1 MTIPPEPWDAPA
13 AAEGVVTGA
22 GAVPLVGSDEPQAAR
37 RIETAAPAAR
47 ADGFI
52 SINTDMDL
60 VGFNVVSRVVTMN
73 SNPHLSGRVTAGYSN
88 PQTGKNDLADRSASA
103 PTGDHRVARRP
114 IDLRMGATTMVMIRP
129 SAGNALTLRVSLQ
142 RVPGT
147 LGKLTSAL
155 GAAGALVDTVDI
167 IEQTDDVIVRQI
179 QVETRGNAHGLEVV
193 AAARTV
199 AGVELLTV
207 SDRVF
212 DRHLGGKIEVTP
224 KFPVL
229 TRDDLSMAYTPGVG
243 RVCTAISEKRDL
255 VWDFTIKSNAVAVL
269 TDGTAVLGL
278 GDIGPEA
285 AMPVMEGKAMLFKQ
299 LANVD
304 AYPICVATSGVE
316 ELVALGKAI
325 APGFGGINLEDVA
338 APVCFEVER
347 RLQEELDIPVFHDDQ
362 HGTAIVSLAAL
373 YGAAT
378 VVGKRLEDLN
388 VVFLGMG
395 AAGVA
400 CIKLWQH
407 AGVGNFIGVD
417 SKGIVSVDRT
427 DLNEQK
433 RSIAETSN
441 PQGRKG
447 GLEEALV
454 GADVFV
460 GVSGPNLV
468 KPEWV
473 ATMAKDAIVF
483 AMANPIP
490 EIMPEEMPDNVA
502 VVATGRSDYAN
513 QINNVLVF
521 PGLFRGLLDS
531 RARSV
536 DMSMKVAAARALADI
551 VAQDGASSDFIVPS
565 IFDARVVPAV
575 AKAVQKAAAS
585 AGLASVPLAARAALI

>member
-1 MTIPPEPWDAPA
+1 
-13 AAEGVVTGA
+13 
-22 GAVPLVGSDEPQAAR
+22 
-37 RIETAAPAAR
+37 
-47 ADGFI
+47 
-52 SINTDMDL
+52 
-60 VGFNVVSRVVTMN
+60 
-73 SNPHLSGRVTAGYSN
+73 
-88 PQTGKNDLADRSASA
+88 
-103 PTGDHRVARRP
+103 
-114 IDLRMGATTMVMIRP
+114 MVMIRP
-129 SAGNALTLRVSLQ
+129 SAGNTLTLRVSLQ

-155 GAAGALVDTVDI
+155 GAAGALLDTIDI
-167 IEQTDDVIVRQI
+167 VEHQEDFIVRQI
-179 QVETRGNAHGLEVV
+179 QVQTRGESHGLEVV
-193 AAARTV
+193 EAAKSV
-199 AGVELLTV
+199 PGVELLSV

-212 DRHLGGKIEVTP
+212 DRHRGGKIEVTA

-243 RVCTAISEKRDL
+243 RVCTAISEDTEL
-255 VWDFTIKSNAVAVL
+255 VWDYTIKSNSVAVL
-269 TDGTAVLGL
+269 SDGTAVLGL
-278 GDIGPEA
+278 GNIGPEG

-304 AYPICVATSGVE
+304 AYPICVRTSGVE
-316 ELVALGKAI
+316 ELVAVGKAI

-373 YGAAT
+373 YGACE

-407 AGVGNFIGVD
+407 AGVGHFIGVD
-417 SKGIVSVDRT
+417 RNGIVHPDRT

-441 PQGRKG
+441 PEGRRG
-447 GLEEALV
+447 GLAEALV

-460 GVSGPNLV
+460 GVSGPGLV
-468 KPEWV
+468 KPDWV
-473 ATMAKDAIVF
+473 AAMAKDAIVF

-536 DMSMKVAAARALADI
+536 DMSMKVAAARAIADI
-551 VAQDGASSDFIVPS
+551 VAEDGASSDFIVPS
-565 IFDARVVPAV
+565 IFDTRVVPAV
-575 AKAVQKAAAS
+575 ARAVQKAAAS
-585 AGLASVPLAARAALI
+585 AGLGSTSAQAKAAHI

>member
-1 MTIPPEPWDAPA
+1 MVTI
-13 AAEGVVTGA
+13 
-22 GAVPLVGSDEPQAAR
+22 
-37 RIETAAPAAR
+37 
-47 ADGFI
+47 
-52 SINTDMDL
+52 
-60 VGFNVVSRVVTMN
+60 
-73 SNPHLSGRVTAGYSN
+73 H
-88 PQTGKNDLADRSASA
+88 
-103 PTGDHRVARRP
+103 
-114 IDLRMGATTMVMIRP
+114 P
-129 SAGNALTLRVSLQ
+129 SAGNTLTLRVSLQ
-142 RVPGT
+142 RIPGT
-147 LGKLTSAL
+147 LGRLTSAL
-155 GAAGALVDTVDI
+155 GEAGALVDAIDI
-167 IEQTDDVIVRQI
+167 LDHQGDVIIRQI
-179 QVETRGNAHGLEVV
+179 QVETRGEAHGLLVV
-193 AAARTV
+193 AAARAVT
-199 AGVELLTV
+199 GVEVLTV

-212 DRHLGGKIEVTP
+212 DRHRGGKIEVTP
-224 KFPVL
+224 KFAVL
-229 TRDDLSMAYTPGVG
+229 GRDDLSMAYTPGVG
-243 RVCTAISEKRDL
+243 RVCTAIADDPEL

-304 AYPICVATSGVE
+304 AYPICVATRGVE
-316 ELVALGKAI
+316 ELVAIGKAI

-347 RLQEELDIPVFHDDQ
+347 RLQDELDIPVFHDDQ

-373 YGAAT
+373 YGAAQ
-378 VVGKRLEDLN
+378 VVGKRMEDLK

-400 CIKLWQH
+400 CVKLWQH

-417 SKGIVSVDRT
+417 SRGIVSRDRT
-427 DLNEQK
+427 DLNDEK
-433 RSIAETSN
+433 RSIAETTN
-441 PQGRKG
+441 FEDRRG

-454 GADVFV
+454 GADVLV
-460 GVSGPNLV
+460 GVSGPGLV

-473 ATMAKDAIVF
+473 AAMADRAIVF

-531 RARSV
+531 RASSV
-536 DMSMKVAAARALADI
+536 DMSMKVAASRALADI
-551 VAQDGASSDFIVPS
+551 VAEDGASRDYIIPS
-565 IFDARVVPAV
+565 IFDSRVVPAV
-575 AKAVQKAAAS
+575 AAAVQKAAAE
-585 AGLASVPLAARAALI
+585 AGLVKTPKLPKPATI

>member
-1 MTIPPEPWDAPA
+1 
-13 AAEGVVTGA
+13 
-22 GAVPLVGSDEPQAAR
+22 
-37 RIETAAPAAR
+37 
-47 ADGFI
+47 
-52 SINTDMDL
+52 
-60 VGFNVVSRVVTMN
+60 
-73 SNPHLSGRVTAGYSN
+73 
-88 PQTGKNDLADRSASA
+88 
-103 PTGDHRVARRP
+103 
-114 IDLRMGATTMVMIRP
+114 MVMIHP
-129 SAGNALTLRVSLQ
+129 SAGNTLTLRVSLQ

-147 LGKLTSAL
+147 LGRLTSAL
-155 GAAGALVDTVDI
+155 GAAGGLLDAIDI
-167 IEQTDDVIVRQI
+167 IEHQRDVIVRQI
-179 QVETRGNAHGLEVV
+179 QVETRGEAHGLEVV
-193 AAARTV
+193 EAARAV
-199 AGVELLTV
+199 SGVELLSV

-212 DRHLGGKIEVTP
+212 DRHIHGKIEVTP
-224 KFPVL
+224 KFAVL

-243 RVCTAISEKRDL
+243 RVCTAIAEHPEL
-255 VWDFTIKSNAVAVL
+255 VWDYTIKSNSVAVL

-278 GDIGPEA
+278 GDIGAEA

-304 AYPICVATSGVE
+304 AYPVCVRTSGVE
-316 ELVALGKAI
+316 ELVAVGKAI

-373 YGAAT
+373 FGAAK

-400 CIKLWQH
+400 CVKLWQY

-417 SKGIVSVDRT
+417 RHGIVSRDRT
-427 DLNEQK
+427 DLNTEK
-433 RSIAETSN
+433 RSIAETTN
-441 PQGRKG
+441 PEDRRG

-454 GADVFV
+454 GADVLV
-460 GVSGPNLV
+460 GVSGPGLV
-468 KPEWV
+468 KPAWV
-473 ATMAKDAIVF
+473 AKMAKDAIVF

-531 RARSV
+531 RAQSV
-536 DMSMKVAAARALADI
+536 DMSMKVAASRALADI
-551 VAQDGASSDFIVPS
+551 VAEDGASRDYIIPS

-575 AKAVQKAAAS
+575 SRAVQDAAAA
-585 AGLASVPLAARAALI
+585 AGLVTASESVKSSHLS

>member
-1 MTIPPEPWDAPA
+1 
-13 AAEGVVTGA
+13 
-22 GAVPLVGSDEPQAAR
+22 
-37 RIETAAPAAR
+37 
-47 ADGFI
+47 
-52 SINTDMDL
+52 
-60 VGFNVVSRVVTMN
+60 
-73 SNPHLSGRVTAGYSN
+73 
-88 PQTGKNDLADRSASA
+88 
-103 PTGDHRVARRP
+103 
-114 IDLRMGATTMVMIRP
+114 
-129 SAGNALTLRVSLQ
+129 
-142 RVPGT
+142 
-147 LGKLTSAL
+147 LTSAL
-155 GAAGALVDTVDI
+155 GAAGALLDAIDI
-167 IEQTDDVIVRQI
+167 VEHQGDVIIRQI
-179 QVETRGNAHGLEVV
+179 QVETRGEAHGLEVV
-193 AAARTV
+193 AAARAV
-199 AGVELLTV
+199 EGVELLSV

-212 DRHLGGKIEVTP
+212 DRHIGGKIEVTP
-224 KFPVL
+224 KFAVL

-243 RVCTAISEKRDL
+243 RVCTAIAETPGL
-255 VWDFTIKSNAVAVL
+255 VWDYTIKSNSVAVL

-304 AYPICVATSGVE
+304 AYPVCVRTSGVE
-316 ELVALGKAI
+316 ELVAIGKAI

-347 RLQEELDIPVFHDDQ
+347 RLQDELDIPVFHDDQ

-373 YGAAT
+373 YGAAE
-378 VVGKRLEDLN
+378 VVGKKLEDLN

-400 CIKLWQH
+400 CVKLWQY

-417 SKGIVSVDRT
+417 RKGIVSKDRT
-427 DLNEQK
+427 DLNPEK
-433 RSIAETSN
+433 RSIAETTNSED
-441 PQGRKG
+441 RRG
-447 GLEEALV
+447 GLKEALV
-454 GADVFV
+454 GADVLV
-460 GVSGPNLV
+460 GVSGPGLV

-473 ATMAKDAIVF
+473 ATMAKNAIVF

-536 DMSMKVAAARALADI
+536 DMSMKVAASRALADI
-551 VAQDGASSDFIVPS
+551 VAEDGASRDYIIPS

-575 AKAVQKAAAS
+575 SRAVQDAAAA
-585 AGLASVPLAARAALI
+585 AGLVAVTESVKTSHLS